1 MDEKQKDNKDHFINA
16 IEEKGFSTVII
27 KDNPVLINLNQD
39 YVIQNNALTKAFNDT
54 VARNQIRMELAIEQS
69 RQSFLETGEANPCFN
84 LVCPHC
90 ISELNGRTNFCDRE
104 VNSYDCLFKMSSPPP
119 NSLNYSEYMPSHQEA
134 LDRLESNNLLSG
146 QRAEYALENVKYNKA
161 TTQEDRWN
169 TEVKG
174 ITLHQAELAF
184 ITSLESYCKFILEED
199 GIDITDHMSISVVS
213 RNACIEL
220 EKAMGIFPNIK

>member
-1 MDEKQKDNKDHFINA
+1 MNEQKDNDIANSP
-16 IEEKGFSTVII
+16 IPVCEKERRTLDTFFS
-27 KDNPVLINLNQD
+27 VLSGENDLC
-39 YVIQNNALTKAFNDT
+39 KAFND
-54 VARNQIRMELAIEQS
+54 AIHRNQMRMELSIEQS

-84 LVCPHC
+84 LACPHC
-90 ISELNGRTNFCDRE
+90 VSELNGRTNFCERE
-104 VNSYDCLFKMSSPPP
+104 VNSHDCLFNMLTPPP
-119 NSLNYSEYMPSHQEA
+119 NSLNYNEYMPSHQEA

-161 TTQEDRWN
+161 ATREDRWN

-184 ITSLESYCKFILEED
+184 REALSSYCKFILEED
-199 GIDITDHMSISVVS
+199 GVDITDHMSISVVS

>member
-1 MDEKQKDNKDHFINA
+1 MNEQKDNDIVNSP
-16 IEEKGFSTVII
+16 IPVCEKERRTLDTFFS
-27 KDNPVLINLNQD
+27 VL
-39 YVIQNNALTKAFNDT
+39 
-54 VARNQIRMELAIEQS
+54 MELAIEQS

-90 ISELNGRTNFCDRE
+90 VSELNGRTNFCERE
-104 VNSYDCLFKMSSPPP
+104 VNSHDCLFNMLTPPP
-119 NSLNYSEYMPSHQEA
+119 NSLNYNEYMPSHQEA

-161 TTQEDRWN
+161 ATQEDRWN

-184 ITSLESYCKFILEED
+184 IASLESYCKFILEED
-199 GIDITDHMSISVVS
+199 GVDITDHMSISVVS